1 MKFSTIPSLLT
12 TPTLLN
18 TAVLLG
24 VMIHT
29 NAASPSPLPQRVA
42 QNETTGTVQ
51 FVCGQSADPSSRT
64 TLPATVAN
72 VSGNPENIVLIMW
85 KSEFFGAKYTP
96 QQRCSIVSSAIDKA
110 FHENRTYI
118 GAGIDKATGLG
129 IVCAVANPEQR
140 CDRSNMLLTM
150 KSYQTADETIQQLGQ
165 IMQGKTGQPI
175 YQSSGGKRVNL
186 RDLLIKRRGTNL

>member
-1 MKFSTIPSLLT
+1 MKLLSL
-12 TPTLLN
+12 PTLFI
-18 TAVLLG
+18 TAALITG
-24 VMIHT
+24 IMPT
-29 NAASPSPLPQRVA
+29 KAASPSPQPQRIA
-42 QNETTGTVQ
+42 QNESSGTVQ
-51 FVCGQSADPSSRT
+51 FVCGQSADITSRT

-72 VSGNPENIVLIMW
+72 VSGNPENIVLIVW

-96 QQRCSIVSSAIDKA
+96 QQRCLIVSSAIDKA
-110 FHENRTYI
+110 FRESRTYI
-118 GAGIDKATGLG
+118 GSGTDKATGLG

-186 RDLLIKRRGTNL
+186 RDLLIKRRATSNL